1 MSAVGVGGTLR
12 LMNLVTARLTEVMVD
27 AGFEVSGP
35 LDGRP
40 AEEFTGRHPD
50 LRRLWFA
57 APG

>member
-1 MSAVGVGGTLR
+1 
-12 LMNLVTARLTEVMVD
+12 MNLVTARLTEVMVD